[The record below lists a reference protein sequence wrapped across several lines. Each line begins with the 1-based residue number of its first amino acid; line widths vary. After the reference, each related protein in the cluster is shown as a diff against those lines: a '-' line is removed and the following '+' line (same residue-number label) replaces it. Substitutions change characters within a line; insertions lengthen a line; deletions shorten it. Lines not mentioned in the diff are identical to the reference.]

1 MARTPEGQA
10 GSAGGIVGVV
20 TSRTVLTHPAL
31 IVRLYGF
38 RTFARCLVAIATGA
52 HVTFLSLVW
61 GS

>member
-1 MARTPEGQA
+1 MARTTERQA

-20 TSRTVLTHPAL
+20 DTRAVLGNAAL